1 MGTVKEVATGT
12 DAPHWSLK
20 YELVVGLEV
29 HAQLI
34 TNSKAYSSD
43 PNAYGDHPNTN
54 VSVVTLGHPGTLP
67 VVNKKVVEHAIRLG
81 LATHCRIAPWMH
93 YARKNYFYPDLP
105 KGYQITQDKTP
116 ICTEGYVDIPNTRD
130 TELGAVKASG
140 DSGSEAGVGNA
151 GSAKLS
157 DIGARDPFA
166 LPTGL
171 AGSLGMTRIG
181 ITRIHME
188 EDAGKSIHDVDPF
201 NTLVDLNRAGV
212 PLVEIVS
219 EPDIRSGQEAYD
231 YLTEI
236 RRLVR
241 YLDICDGNME
251 EGSLRCDAN
260 ISLRLKGEEAF
271 GTRCEVKNMN
281 SFRNVVRAIEYEA
294 QRQSEILDAG
304 GTIHMETRTFDA
316 TKGSTVGMRSKELA
330 HDYRYFP
337 EPDLLPI
344 TVTEATKEAIRRE
357 MPPLPRELREKYTK
371 QLGLSDY
378 DAGVLTDDKATA
390 LYYEGMIAHTS
401 NHKAAANWVMG
412 AVRGW
417 VNERGLTMGDFP
429 ITPLRLAGLIDLID
443 GGTVSHTLATQKLF
457 PLMLADAGH
466 TAAELASKHDLVQD
480 TREDVVEGIMAE
492 AMARYPDKVEAYR
505 KGNKGLLGLFM
516 GEVMKGTKGKA
527 DPKRVN
533 EVVRRMLEQ

>member
-1 MGTVKEVATGT
+1 MSTRKESVTGT
-12 DAPHWSLK
+12 GAPHWSEK

-67 VVNKKVVEHAIRLG
+67 VANKKVVELAVRMG
-81 LATHCRIAPWMH
+81 LATDCTIAPWMH

-105 KGYQITQDKTP
+105 KGYQITQDHTP
-116 ICTEGYVDIPNTRD
+116 ICTNGHVLIPVEGG
-130 TELGAVKASG
+130 EK
-140 DSGSEAGVGNA
+140 
-151 GSAKLS
+151 
-157 DIGARDPFA
+157 
-166 LPTGL
+166 
-171 AGSLGMTRIG
+171 RIG

-212 PLVEIVS
+212 PLIEIVS

-231 YLTEI
+231 YLVEI

-260 ISLRLKGEEAF
+260 ISLRPIGAEKF

-281 SFRNVVRAIEYEA
+281 SFRNVMRAIEYEA
-294 QRQSEILDAG
+294 QRQSEVLEAG
-304 GTIHMETRTFDA
+304 GAIHMETRTFDA
-316 TKGSTVGMRSKELA
+316 AKGITIGMRSKELA

-337 EPDLLPI
+337 EPDLQPI
-344 TVTEATKEAIRRE
+344 TVSEAMKEAIRKE
-357 MPPLPRELREKYTK
+357 MPPLPRELRAKYTR
-371 QLGLSDY
+371 QLGLSAY
-378 DAGVLTDDKATA
+378 DAGILTDDKGTA
-390 LYYEGMIAHTS
+390 LYYESVLGHGAPP
-401 NHKAAANWVMG
+401 KAAANWVMG
-412 AVRGW
+412 DVRGW
-417 VNERGLTMGDFP
+417 VNERGLDIGQFP
-429 ITPLRLAGLIDLID
+429 ISAERLAGLIALID
-443 GGTVSHTLATQKLF
+443 AGKVSHTIASQKLF
-457 PLMLADAGH
+457 PLMLEDRSA
-466 TAAELASKHDLVQD
+466 TAEELAVQHDLVQD
-480 TREDVVEGIMAE
+480 TKEDVIEGLMREVMAK
-492 AMARYPDKVEAYR
+492 YPDKVAAYR
-505 KGNKGLLGLFM
+505 SGQKGLLGLFM

-527 DPKRVN
+527 DPKRAS
-533 EVVRRMLEQ
+533 EVVRQLLEQE

>member
-1 MGTVKEVATGT
+1 MSTKKEAVTGT
-12 DAPHWSLK
+12 GAPHWSEK

-54 VSVVTLGHPGTLP
+54 VSALTLGHPGTLP
-67 VVNKKVVEHAIRLG
+67 VANKKVVELAVRMG
-81 LATHCRIAPWMH
+81 LATDCTIAPWMH

-105 KGYQITQDKTP
+105 KGYQITQDHTP
-116 ICTEGYVDIPNTRD
+116 ICTQGHVNIPVEG
-130 TELGAVKASG
+130 G
-140 DSGSEAGVGNA
+140 D
-151 GSAKLS
+151 K
-157 DIGARDPFA
+157 
-166 LPTGL
+166 
-171 AGSLGMTRIG
+171 RIG

-212 PLVEIVS
+212 PLIEIVS

-231 YLTEI
+231 YLVEI

-260 ISLRLKGEEAF
+260 ISLRLRGAKEF

-281 SFRNVVRAIEYEA
+281 SFRNVMRAIEYEA
-294 QRQSEILDAG
+294 QRQSELLDAG
-304 GTIHMETRTFDA
+304 GVIHMETRTFDA
-316 TKGSTVGMRSKELA
+316 AKGSTVGMRSKELA

-337 EPDLLPI
+337 EPDLQPI
-344 TVTEATKEAIRRE
+344 TVSEAMKEAIRKE
-357 MPPLPRELREKYTK
+357 MPPLPRELRAKYTQ

-378 DAGVLTDDKATA
+378 DAGILTDDKGTA
-390 LYYEGMIAHTS
+390 LYYEAVIAKTS
-401 NHKAAANWVMG
+401 NYKGAANWVMG
-412 AVRGW
+412 DVRSW
-417 VNERGLTMGDFP
+417 VNERGLDIGQFP
-429 ITPLRLAGLIDLID
+429 ISAERLAGLIDLVD
-443 GGTVSHTLATQKLF
+443 SGKVSHTIASQKLF
-457 PLMLADAGH
+457 PLMLEDAVS
-466 TAAELASKHDLVQD
+466 TAEELAVKHDLVQD
-480 TREDVVEGIMAE
+480 TKADVIEGLMREVMAK
-492 AMARYPDKVEAYR
+492 YPDKVAAYR
-505 KGNKGLLGLFM
+505 GGQKGLLGLFM

-527 DPKRVN
+527 DPKRAN
-533 EVVRRMLEQ
+533 EVVRQLLEQE

>member
-1 MGTVKEVATGT
+1 MTMS
-12 DAPHWSLK
+12 HWSEG

-29 HAQLI
+29 HAQLN
-34 TNSKAYSSD
+34 TNSKAYSTD

-54 VSVVTLGHPGTLP
+54 VSVLTLGHPGTLP
-67 VVNKKVVEHAIRLG
+67 VANRKVVEHAIRIG
-81 LATHCRIAPWMH
+81 LATHCSIAPWMH

-105 KGYQITQDKTP
+105 KGYQITQDHTP
-116 ICTEGYVDIPNTRD
+116 ICTKGYVIIPV
-130 TELGAVKASG
+130 EGGEK
-140 DSGSEAGVGNA
+140 
-151 GSAKLS
+151 
-157 DIGARDPFA
+157 
-166 LPTGL
+166 
-171 AGSLGMTRIG
+171 RIG

-231 YLTEI
+231 YLVEI

-260 ISLRLKGEEAF
+260 ISLRPKGVEAF

-281 SFRNVVRAIEYEA
+281 SFRNVMRAIEFEA

-304 GTIHMETRTFDA
+304 GVIHMETRTFDA
-316 TKGSTVGMRSKELA
+316 GKGTTVGMRSKELA

-337 EPDLLPI
+337 EPDLQPI
-344 TVTEATKEAIRRE
+344 TVSEASKEAIRRA

-371 QLGLSDY
+371 ELGLSDY
-378 DAGVLTDDKATA
+378 DAGIITEDKATA
-390 LYYEGMIAHTS
+390 LYYEAVIALTP
-401 NHKAAANWVMG
+401 NFKGAANWVMG
-412 AVRGW
+412 DVRSW
-417 VNERGLTMGDFP
+417 MNERGLTMEQFP
-429 ITPLRLAGLIDLID
+429 ISAERLAGLVHLID
-443 GGTVSHTLATQKLF
+443 AGQVSHTIASQKLF
-457 PLMLADAGH
+457 PLMLEDLSA
-466 TAAELASKHDLVQD
+466 TAEQLALKHDLVQS
-480 TREDVVEGIMAE
+480 TNEDEIIAIVRQ
-492 AMARYPDKVEAYR
+492 AMATYPEKVEAYR
-505 KGNKGLLGLFM
+505 SGNKGLLGLFM

-527 DPKRVN
+527 DPKRAN
-533 EVVRRMLEQ
+533 EVVRRTLEN